1 LIDPSSR
8 TQKSVSLGVL
18 AARQAWRDLRA
29 GDLRLLILAVCLAV
43 AALTAVG
50 FFSQRL
56 SLGLQRD
63 ASKLLGGDAVVVSD
77 RVDDGRWR
85 QRAERWGLSWAQTAT
100 FPSMARAPDDKG
112 GEARLAAIKA
122 VGPRYPLRGSIT
134 LNRDGSTP
142 VIAEPGG
149 PAAGTAWV
157 DAAVLDALGLQ
168 LGEDLELGQARLRID
183 ARIEQEPDRGAGF
196 MNFAPRV
203 MINVADLPATGLI
216 QAASRV
222 TWRLAV
228 AGSAVHVQAFNEEVS
243 AELKRAKGVADWQGT
258 RLESL
263 ESGRPE
269 MRQTLDR
276 AVRFLDLVAALAAV
290 LCAVAL
296 AIGARDFAQR
306 HLDDSA
312 LLRVLGQSR
321 RRVMGLY
328 ALEYLGVGFLASA
341 LGVGLGWLAH
351 GVFVEILGT
360 WLTVSLPSAGWQPA
374 AFGLGVGMT
383 LLVAFGLP
391 PVVQMAGVSPLRI
404 IRRDLGLP
412 NAGSVGV
419 LVAGLTGFAILML
432 LVAPSW
438 SLGLAV
444 LAGLSVA
451 VLLFAGLAG
460 LSVVALRRLAPRLA
474 GVPWL
479 SLAVRQI
486 TARAAFTVTQVTA
499 LSIGLLALV
508 LLILIR
514 TDLLSSWRKAS
525 PADVPDRFVIN
536 VQLDQTDAFQR
547 VLRQAGIADFDWYP
561 MIRGR
566 LVAVNGRAVSADDY
580 ADERARRLVEREFN
594 LSHAGQA
601 PLHNRIQAGTWTP
614 EETDGV
620 SLEEGLA
627 KTLGL
632 KLGDRLSFDIAGA
645 VSESRITSIRV
656 VDWASMRV
664 NFFAMFPRSSMP
676 DLPVTWISAF
686 KAPQPSAPF
695 DRSLA
700 KAFPNVTVVDVS
712 ASLAQVQ
719 SVLAQVS
726 RAVEFLFAFTLAA
739 GLIVLVST
747 IVASRAAREREQ
759 ALMRALGASR
769 TLMTRVLMAELLGLG
784 ALAGT
789 LASSVALVAAWVL
802 ATWVFE
808 FPWAPLWWV
817 LPAGAASGAMLS
829 LAAAWWGLRR
839 VLQQPVLS
847 TLRRS
852 LVE

>member
-1 LIDPSSR
+1 MSTARGPQRGPSLFS
-8 TQKSVSLGVL
+8 L
-18 AARQAWRDLRA
+18 AARQGWRDLRA

-43 AALTAVG
+43 AALTSVG

-56 SLGLQRD
+56 AMGLQRD
-63 ASKLLGGDAVVVSD
+63 AGKLLGGDSVVVSD
-77 RVDDGRWR
+77 RPDDGRWR
-85 QRAERWGLSWAQTAT
+85 ALAERHGLRWAQSAS
-100 FPSMARAPDDKG
+100 FPSMARAPDEQG

-122 VGPRYPLRGSIT
+122 VGPLYPLRGSIT
-134 LNRDGSTP
+134 LNQGNGQAVS
-142 VIAEPGG
+142 AQAGG
-149 PAAGTAWV
+149 PAAGTTWV

-168 LGEDLELGQARLRID
+168 LGDALELGDARLRIA
-183 ARIEQEPDRGAGF
+183 ARIELESDRGAGF

-203 MINVADLPATGLI
+203 MINQADLPATGLI

-222 TWRLAV
+222 SWRLAV
-228 AGSAVHVQAFNEEVS
+228 AGDETAVKRFNDEANRMLAAAKAS
-243 AELKRAKGVADWQGT
+243 AEMPAT

-276 AVRFLDLVAALAAV
+276 AMRFLDLVAALAAI

-321 RRVMGLY
+321 RQVMGLY
-328 ALEYLGVGFLASA
+328 ALEYLGVGLLASA
-341 LGVGLGWLAH
+341 LGVALGWLAH
-351 GVFVEILGT
+351 GVFVAVLGA
-360 WLTVSLPSAGWQPA
+360 WLTVALPPASWQPA

-412 NAGSVGV
+412 SAGSLGV
-419 LVAGLTGFAILML
+419 LAAGLAGFAALVLM
-432 LVAPSW
+432 VAPTW
-438 SLGLAV
+438 V
-444 LAGLSVA
+444 LGLSVLGGLSLA

-460 LSVVALRRLAPRLA
+460 LCVVLLRRATPRLS
-474 GVPWL
+474 GMTGL

-514 TDLLSSWRKAS
+514 TDLLSSWQKAS
-525 PADVPDRFVIN
+525 PPDAPDRFVIN
-536 VQLDQTDAFQR
+536 IQPDQAEAFR
-547 VLRQAGIADFDWYP
+547 EALKQAGVTQFDWYP

-566 LVAVNGRAVSADDY
+566 LVAVNGRTVTAEDY
-580 ADERARRLVEREFN
+580 VDERARRLVEREFN
-594 LSHAGQA
+594 LSHAARA
-601 PLHNRIQAGTWTP
+601 PDHNRIQAGAWV
-614 EETDGV
+614 EEEADGL

-627 KTLGL
+627 KTLGV
-632 KLGDRLSFDIAGA
+632 KLGDRLRFDIAGT
-645 VSESRITSIRV
+645 VQESRITSLRA

-664 NFFAMFPRSSMP
+664 NFFAMFPRSSLP
-676 DLPVTWISAF
+676 DVPVTWITAF
-686 KAPQPSAPF
+686 KAPAQAAGF

-726 RAVEFLFAFTLAA
+726 RAVEFLFAFTVAA

-747 IVASRAAREREQ
+747 IVATRAAREREQ

-769 TLMTRVLMAELLGLG
+769 ALMTRVLMTELLGLG
-784 ALAGT
+784 ALAGF
-789 LASSVALVAAWVL
+789 LASAVALASAWAL

-808 FPWAPLWWV
+808 FAWTPLWWA
-817 LPAGAASGAMLS
+817 LPAGAASGALLS

>member
-1 LIDPSSR
+1 MAA
-8 TQKSVSLGVL
+8 L

-29 GDLRLLILAVCLAV
+29 GDLRLLVLAGCLAV

-50 FFSQRL
+50 FFSHRL
-56 SLGLQRD
+56 ALGLQRD
-63 ASKLLGGDAVVVSD
+63 AGKLLGGDAVVVSD
-77 RVDDGRWR
+77 RPDDGRWR
-85 QRAERWGLSWAQTAT
+85 DRAQRLGLRWSQTAA

-112 GEARLAAIKA
+112 GEARLAAVKA
-122 VGPRYPLRGSIT
+122 VGPGYPLRGSIT
-134 LNRDGSTP
+134 VDRGTGSP
-142 VIAEPGG
+142 AEPASGG
-149 PAAGTAWV
+149 PQPGTVWV
-157 DAAVLDALGLQ
+157 DQAMLDALGLT
-168 LGEDLELGQARLRID
+168 LGDELELGQAQLRIA
-183 ARIEQEPDRGAGF
+183 ARIEQESDRGAGF

-203 MINVADLPATGLI
+203 MIHAEDLPVTGLI

-222 TWRLAV
+222 SWRVAV
-228 AGSAVHVQAFNEEVS
+228 AGEGLAVKRFSEEVT
-243 AELKRAKGVADWQGT
+243 AVLAQAKGSGELQGT

-276 AVRFLDLVAALAAV
+276 ATRFLDLVAALAAV

-312 LLRVLGQSR
+312 LLRVLGQPR
-321 RRVMGLY
+321 RRVLGLY
-328 ALEYLGVGFLASA
+328 ALEYLGVGLVASA
-341 LGVGLGWLAH
+341 LGVALGWLAH
-351 GVFVEILGT
+351 GVFVDVLGA
-360 WLTVSLPSAGWQPA
+360 WLTVQLPGAGWQPA

-412 NAGSVGV
+412 SAGSLGV
-419 LVAGLTGFAILML
+419 LAAGLAGFAVLVLM
-432 LVAPSW
+432 VAPSW
-438 SLGLAV
+438 NLGLVVLGGLLLAV
-444 LAGLSVA
+444 A
-451 VLLFAGLAG
+451 LFAGLST
-460 LSVVALRRLAPRLA
+460 LCVFLLRRLAPRMV
-474 GVPWL
+474 GIGWL
-479 SLAVRQI
+479 SLATRQV

-508 LLILIR
+508 LLILVR

-536 VQLDQTDAFQR
+536 IQPEQTEAFQQA
-547 VLRQAGIADFDWYP
+547 LRQAGVADFDWYP

-566 LVAVNGRAVSADDY
+566 LVAVNGRAVSGDDY
-580 ADERARRLVEREFN
+580 PDDRARRLVEREFN
-594 LSHAGQA
+594 LSHAAQA
-601 PLHNRIQAGTWTP
+601 PGHNRIQAGVWTP
-614 EETDGV
+614 EEADGV
-620 SLEEGLA
+620 SLEEGLL

-632 KLGDRLSFDIAGA
+632 KLGDRLSFDIAG
-645 VSESRITSIRV
+645 VVRETRITSVRA

-664 NFFAMFPRSSMP
+664 NFFAMFPRSSLP
-676 DLPVTWISAF
+676 DVPVTWISAF
-686 KAPQPSAPF
+686 KAPSTAL

-719 SVLAQVS
+719 SVLGQVS
-726 RAVEFLFAFTLAA
+726 RAVEFLFAFTVAA
-739 GLIVLVST
+739 GLVVLVST
-747 IVASRAAREREQ
+747 IVATRAAREREQ

-769 TLMTRVLMAELLGLG
+769 ALMTRVLMAELLGLG
-784 ALAGT
+784 ALSGT
-789 LASSVALVAAWVL
+789 LASGVALVAAWAL
-802 ATWVFE
+802 ATWIFE
-808 FPWAPLWWV
+808 FAWTPLWWA
-817 LPAGAASGAMLS
+817 LPAGAASGALLS
-829 LAAAWWGLRR
+829 LGAGWWGLRR